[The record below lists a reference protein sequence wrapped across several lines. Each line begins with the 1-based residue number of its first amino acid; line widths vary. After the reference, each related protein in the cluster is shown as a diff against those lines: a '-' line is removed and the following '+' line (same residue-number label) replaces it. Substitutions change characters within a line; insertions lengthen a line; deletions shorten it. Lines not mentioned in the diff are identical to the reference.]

1 MKWID
6 TNFNMQN
13 SQGRTP
19 LHLFCKWNRDENIF
33 NPNQS
38 RKIDPSCQENYPY
51 INYDEMK

>member
-19 LHLFCKWNRDENIF
+19 LHLFCKWNKDENIF

-38 RKIDPSCQENYPY
+38 RKIDPTCQ
-51 INYDEMK
+51 